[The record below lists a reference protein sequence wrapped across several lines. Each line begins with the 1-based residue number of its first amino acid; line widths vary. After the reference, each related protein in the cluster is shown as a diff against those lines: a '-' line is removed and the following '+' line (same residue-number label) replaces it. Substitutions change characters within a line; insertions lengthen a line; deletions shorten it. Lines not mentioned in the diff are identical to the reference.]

1 MTSNEFADAADCCY
15 GCNTMYNL
23 SIYIFN
29 LFIRG
34 SCSSNTGKHLL
45 GIYIKLHIF
54 ILIAYKVESTLSSL
68 SFPGIPDLL
77 PKPRA
82 RPAPSSH

>member
-29 LFIRG
+29 LFIR
-34 SCSSNTGKHLL
+34 SSWSSFMWQTSTWYLYK
-45 GIYIKLHIF
+45 
-54 ILIAYKVESTLSSL
+54 IAYFYTCCIQS
-68 SFPGIPDLL
+68 
-77 PKPRA
+77 
-82 RPAPSSH
+82 